1 MGSEVK
7 PDTGLFQEHRQALW
21 FRVDDGGRVCLN
33 GIPDARGFGDPDLK
47 RYRQKED
54 ASKMISQSSKST
66 TGSDMEGRQEAM
78 LLGHSL
84 SMAL

>member
-1 MGSEVK
+1 MDLEVK
-7 PDTGLFQEHRQALW
+7 PDTGLFQEHRRALW
-21 FRVDDGGRVCLN
+21 FRVDDGGRVGLN
-33 GIPDARGFGDPDLK
+33 GIPDTRGFEDPDLK
-47 RYRQKED
+47 RYRQQED
-54 ASKMISQSSKST
+54 DLKMISDSSKIT